1 MRLTREQDDLR
12 ASVRGLLDRYPA
24 GQDAGDE
31 AEARLWQRLCAEI
44 GAAGLAIPERF
55 GGGGAGPVEV
65 HVVMEEL
72 GRSLTPS
79 PMLGSAVLATQA
91 LLASGDDAAACRLL
105 PGLADGS
112 KTAALAW
119 TTATG
124 RWDPAEVACR
134 ASVPAGDWTVTGDS
148 TAAGD
153 STVAGDWTVAG
164 EAHYV
169 LDGDR
174 ATVLLVPALL
184 PDGRIGLFEVLPAQ
198 PQVTCAECTSV
209 DQSRRLSVVRLD
221 GAVARRIG
229 GSVALNQVRDAAC
242 IALSAEQV
250 GAAAAALAL
259 TVSYTKVRV
268 QFGQPIASF
277 QALQH
282 RMAEMHV
289 LVESARSLSYAAA
302 EAAQHG
308 APDTG
313 LRAAAA
319 KVYCSEALQQVSA
332 EMIQLHG
339 AIGMTWEHLAH
350 RYFKRGHGAAMLFGA
365 PGHVARIAAAV
376 VDR

>member
-1 MRLTREQDDLR
+1 MLLTREQQDLR
-12 ASVRGLLDRYPA
+12 SSIRGLLDRQPIA
-24 GQDAGDE
+24 PDASDD
-31 AEARLWQRLCAEI
+31 AQRRLWRRMCAEI
-44 GAAGLAIPERF
+44 GVSGLAIPEEF
-55 GGGGAGPVEV
+55 GGAGAGLVEV

-91 LLASGDDAAACRLL
+91 LLASGDEAACQRLL

-112 KTAALAW
+112 HTAALAW
-119 TTATG
+119 TTAAG
-124 RWDPAEVACR
+124 LWDPAQVACQAWAAAGAA
-134 ASVPAGDWTVTGDS
+134 ASAGEWTVT
-148 TAAGD
+148 
-153 STVAGDWTVAG
+153 G

-169 LDGDR
+169 LDGDG
-174 ATVLLVPALL
+174 AAVLLVPALL
-184 PDGRIGLFEVLPAQ
+184 PDGRTGLFEVSPTA
-198 PQVTCAECTSV
+198 AEVAITRCTSV
-209 DQSRRLSVVRLD
+209 DESRRLSVVRLER
-221 GAVARRIG
+221 AVGRRIG
-229 GSVALNQVRDAAC
+229 HCVALDEVRDAAC

-259 TVSYTKVRV
+259 TVAYTKVRV
-268 QFGQPIASF
+268 QFGQPIGAF

-289 LVESARSLSYAAA
+289 LVQSARSLSYAAA
-302 EAAQHG
+302 AAAAVS

-319 KVYCSEALQQVSA
+319 KAYCSEALEHVTA

-339 AIGMTWEHLAH
+339 AIGMTWEHVAH

-365 PGHVARIAAAV
+365 PARHVARVAAEV
-376 VDR
+376 VEG